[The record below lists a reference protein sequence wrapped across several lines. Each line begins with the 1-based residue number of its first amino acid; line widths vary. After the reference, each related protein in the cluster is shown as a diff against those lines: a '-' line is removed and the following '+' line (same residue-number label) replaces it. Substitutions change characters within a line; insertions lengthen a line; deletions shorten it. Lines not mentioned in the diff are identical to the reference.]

1 MWHDAGAER
10 TGDGAGMAHV
20 KLVAGRKRR
29 LYDYRRT
36 MVYVLTIAGA
46 LEMKRHVL
54 AATLIAFAGLNVWAE
69 DVLKKPV
76 DAADTP
82 QKLQAVIDSI
92 HTEMAPSKRYEFINP
107 TERRDV
113 ETDFATMMTLMTN
126 AGSVTA
132 MKPNDRIKLF
142 NTQEHVNGIL
152 THTDRNRLICERR
165 SKMGSNLPV
174 TDCRTLAD
182 LELNRS
188 ESQRLMQDRSA
199 DGSRVAAEALWQKE
213 SAGENQRGKH

>member
-1 MWHDAGAER
+1 MWHHAAATDG
-10 TGDGAGMAHV
+10 TGNGAGMAHV
-20 KLVAGRKRR
+20 KPVAGRKRR

-36 MVYVLTIAGA
+36 MFSVLTIAGA

-82 QKLQAVIDSI
+82 EKLQAVIDSI
-92 HTEMAPSKRYEFINP
+92 HAEMAPSKRYEFINP
-107 TERRDV
+107 TERRNVD
-113 ETDFATMMTLMTN
+113 TDFAAMMTLMTN

-152 THTDRNRLICERR
+152 THSDRNRLICERR

-174 TDCRTLAD
+174 TDCRSLAD

-188 ESQRLMQDRSA
+188 ESQRLMQDRSN
-199 DGSRVAAEALWQKE
+199 DGSRVAAKLSGRKIRP
-213 SAGENQRGKH
+213 SN